1 VTVWLT
7 GWRAGVES
15 RWLETVKAMYA
26 IQIESQFEAEH
37 QLRLYDGQLERL
49 HAHQWRVR
57 AVMGC
62 EDLDELDMVV
72 DFNQAGEWLERAIK
86 PLVGGGLG
94 EALGRANPS
103 AERVAE
109 YIYQS
114 LAVLLPDRV
123 VLKCV
128 LVMEAEGCWA
138 SFGC

>member
-1 VTVWLT
+1 
-7 GWRAGVES
+7 
-15 RWLETVKAMYA
+15 MYK

-62 EDLDELDMVV
+62 EELDEMEVVV
-72 DFNQAGEWLERAIK
+72 DFHQAGEWLERVIR

-94 EALGRANPS
+94 EALGPVNPS

-109 YIYQS
+109 HIYQR
-114 LAVLLPDRV
+114 LAALLPDRV

-128 LVMEAEGCWA
+128 SVMEAEGCWA